1 MLVFPDPLFPI
12 NSTFFFMAVFG
23 ITRRSCRGLGL
34 WARPNCS
41 ADGGREEPGISVA
54 LSAGPRLCTAGEA
67 EGASSALGRAA
78 SGELFL
84 WVERHGADRYSSFEE
99 TNGFRGDGSLN
110 LRSHP
115 LPAAISREPAL
126 SIVAAGRAL
135 KNRSINETQY
145 SPPEGEIGRGT
156 QDSGVLF
163 SYLN

>member
-41 ADGGREEPGISVA
+41 RRREGGAGDFGG
-54 LSAGPRLCTAGEA
+54 SAGWAARLCTAGEA
-67 EGASSALGRAA
+67 EGASSALGKAA
-78 SGELFL
+78 SGEFFP
-84 WVERHGADRYSSFEE
+84 WGERQGADGCSSSEE
-99 TNGFRGDGSLN
+99 TSGFRGEKSLS

-126 SIVAAGRAL
+126 SSVAAGRAL

-145 SPPEGEIGRGT
+145 RPPEGEIGRGT